1 MFKFARLAIPM
12 VLLPVLIV
20 STQNDPTSMVL
31 PRVDNFSFIEN
42 QLLRSSRY
50 TQMEESDQSRL
61 ARFADTYQLR
71 FQPEELTT
79 MGYEKMLENSALRL
93 YFEKDSFSLVLEDKV
108 TGYMFSSRPEFQGFS
123 QTREDNTTNRNLM
136 NSGLWIESIR
146 TNNISSSAINV
157 ESLYTMAEVSYPQYT
172 NEWTLANVD
181 PTIPYVLA
189 PNSYK
194 RSLVNVTTRTI
205 NAQSFAS
212 TIKITKYGFE
222 FDVEIS
228 LDGLGFS
235 VKFQP
240 SSVKETNDQ
249 YRMLGLQF
257 FPYFGSAREDLYPGY
272 FVIPDGVGAL
282 VRTNQRY
289 DKTYQSD
296 YYGSDLGY
304 LRTSVADLSLPI
316 YGIVHQVD
324 SFGFYHEIV
333 SGAEH
338 ATLLANFWGRNTR
351 YHRMTNRYNLRRIY
365 RNIINRAGDGRD
377 VMPVEMIKQPYHG
390 RYQVLLGGDA
400 NYVGIAR
407 AYQQNL
413 KDREALRSLEPTKT
427 PLQISFIIHE
437 QEPTLF
443 GTSRLTMTKMEDVI
457 TIKDELSSE
466 GLAEQVV
473 VLKGWSADGLSYRQP
488 YAFNHPNLRGLQE
501 LISSTKAAG
510 DSIYLEQDYLVSSE
524 LSSRVQFNRDVAR
537 NYSKLKMSYRLNRL
551 DNQPIDEYYLYP
563 HVASSLFN
571 RDLDAIE
578 TLGVNGLSLP
588 SLGNTLFSYYD
599 DVRFSRS
606 DTLATVTNIAD
617 ALPANAMHRPSAY
630 MFPYLNHY
638 LDMPITNSQLDL
650 FTDLVPLVPIV
661 IKGYIPSFT
670 PYLNFNALGKERLLQ
685 MIDFGVNPSYLL
697 SEQPSSTLRF
707 TYSNR
712 FFTTAYDDFKS
723 DITTVYPY
731 LAGALDHVLGAKITD
746 RTMLA
751 TGVSLVNYDNG
762 VSILVNYRSIPYSY
776 GQRTI
781 PALDYEVILP

>member
-1 MFKFARLAIPM
+1 VFKIARLAIPM

-20 STQNDPTSMVL
+20 STQNDPTSMIL
-31 PRVDNFSFIEN
+31 PRVDNFAFIEN
-42 QLLRSSRY
+42 QLLKSSRY
-50 TQMEESDQSRL
+50 TQMDESNPATLSR
-61 ARFADTYQLR
+61 FEDTYQLR
-71 FQPEELTT
+71 FQPEELATL
-79 MGYEKMLENSALRL
+79 GFVKMLENNALRL
-93 YFEKDSFSLVLEDKV
+93 YFEKDSFSLILEDKV
-108 TGYMFSSRPEFQGFS
+108 SGYMFSSRPEFQGYS
-123 QTREDNTTNRNLM
+123 QNREDNTTNRNLM
-136 NSGLWIESIR
+136 NSGLWIESIG
-146 TNNISSSAINV
+146 TKNVSSSAVRV
-157 ESLYTMAEVSYPQYT
+157 ESLYTIADTKYDSTGAQDLAAIDL
-172 NEWTLANVD
+172 TL
-181 PTIPYVLA
+181 PYVLEQ
-189 PNSYK
+189 NSYD
-194 RSLVNVTTRTI
+194 RSRVNVTTRLLNPQAFTS
-205 NAQSFAS
+205 NV
-212 TIKITKYGFE
+212 KVLRYGFE
-222 FDVEIS
+222 FDVEI
-228 LDGLGFS
+228 GLEDSGFS
-235 VKFQP
+235 VQFNP
-240 SSVKETNDQ
+240 ASVKETNELNQ
-249 YRMLGLQF
+249 MLGLQF
-257 FPYFGSAREDLYPGY
+257 FPYFGSTREDVYPGY

-427 PLQISFIIHE
+427 PLQLSFIIHE

-443 GTSRLTMTKMEDVI
+443 GTSRLTMTEMEDVI

-746 RTMLA
+746 RTILA

>member
-1 MFKFARLAIPM
+1 MFKIARLAIPM

-20 STQNDPTSMVL
+20 STQNDPTSMIL
-31 PRVDNFSFIEN
+31 PRVDNFAFIEN
-42 QLLRSSRY
+42 QLLKSSRY
-50 TQMEESDQSRL
+50 TQMDESNPATLSR
-61 ARFADTYQLR
+61 FEDTYQLR
-71 FQPEELTT
+71 FQPEELATL
-79 MGYEKMLENSALRL
+79 GFVKMLENNALRL
-93 YFEKDSFSLVLEDKV
+93 YFEKDSFSLILEDKV
-108 TGYMFSSRPEFQGFS
+108 SGYMFSSRPEFQGYS
-123 QTREDNTTNRNLM
+123 QNREDNTTNRNLM
-136 NSGLWIESIR
+136 NSGLWIESIG
-146 TNNISSSAINV
+146 TKNVSSSAVRV
-157 ESLYTMAEVSYPQYT
+157 ESLYTIADTKYDSTGAQDLAAIDL
-172 NEWTLANVD
+172 TL
-181 PTIPYVLA
+181 PYVLEQ
-189 PNSYK
+189 NSYD
-194 RSLVNVTTRTI
+194 RSRVNVTTRLLNPQAFTS
-205 NAQSFAS
+205 NV
-212 TIKITKYGFE
+212 KVLRYGFE
-222 FDVEIS
+222 FDVEI
-228 LDGLGFS
+228 GLEDSGFS
-235 VKFQP
+235 VQFNP
-240 SSVKETNDQ
+240 ASVKETNELNQ
-249 YRMLGLQF
+249 MLGLQF
-257 FPYFGSAREDLYPGY
+257 FPYFGSTREDVYPGY

-427 PLQISFIIHE
+427 PLQLSFIIHE

-443 GTSRLTMTKMEDVI
+443 GTSRLTMTEMEDVI

-746 RTMLA
+746 RTILA

>member
-50 TQMEESDQSRL
+50 TQMDESDPAILSR
-61 ARFADTYQLR
+61 FEDTYQLR
-71 FQPEELTT
+71 FQPEELATL
-79 MGYEKMLENSALRL
+79 GFVKMLENNALRL
-93 YFEKDSFSLVLEDKV
+93 YFEKDSFSLILEDKAS
-108 TGYMFSSRPEFQGFS
+108 GYMFSSRPEFQGFS
-123 QTREDNTTNRNLM
+123 ETREDNTTNRNLM

-146 TNNISSSAINV
+146 TNNISSSAIRV
-157 ESLYTMAEVSYPQYT
+157 ESLYTIAEASYSTTGAQDLT
-172 NEWTLANVD
+172 SIDLTL
-181 PTIPYVLA
+181 PYLLI

-194 RSLVNVTTRTI
+194 RSLVNVTTRSI
-205 NAQSFAS
+205 NSQTFGT
-212 TIKITKYGFE
+212 TIKLATYGFE
-222 FDVEIS
+222 FDVVIS
-228 LDGLGFS
+228 LDSLGFS
-235 VKFQP
+235 VNFQP
-240 SSVKETNDQ
+240 DSVKETNDQ
-249 YRMLGLQF
+249 YRILGLQF
-257 FPYFGSAREDLYPGY
+257 FPYFGSTREDVYPGY

-304 LRTSVADLSLPI
+304 LRPSVADLSLPI
-316 YGIVHQVD
+316 YGIMHQVGEY
-324 SFGFYHEIV
+324 GFYHEIV

-377 VMPVEMIKQPYHG
+377 VMPLEMIDQPYHG
-390 RYQVLLGGDA
+390 RYQVLIGDEA
-400 NYVGIAR
+400 TYVGIAR

-413 KDREALRSLEPTKT
+413 KDREALQSLEPTKT
-427 PLQISFIIHE
+427 PLQLAFIIHE
-437 QEPTLF
+437 QEPTFF
-443 GTSRLTMTKMEDVI
+443 GTSRLTMTTMEDVI
-457 TIKDELSSE
+457 NIKDELSSE
-466 GLAEQVV
+466 GLSEQVV

-488 YAFNHPNLRGLQE
+488 YGFNHPNLNGLKEVIASTQA
-501 LISSTKAAG
+501 SS

-524 LSSRVQFNRDVAR
+524 LSSRVQFNSDVAR
-537 NYSKLKMSYRLNRL
+537 NFSKLKMSYRLNRL

-563 HVASSLFN
+563 NIASSLFN
-571 RDLDAIE
+571 RDLEAIE
-578 TLGVNGLSLP
+578 SLGVTGLSLP
-588 SLGNTLFSYYD
+588 YLGKTLFSYYD

-606 DTLATVTNIAD
+606 DTLATVTSIAE
-617 ALPANAMHRPSAY
+617 ALPGSAMHRPSAY
-630 MFPYLNHY
+630 MFPYVNHY

-650 FTDLVPLVPIV
+650 FTDLVPLVPMV
-661 IKGYIPSFT
+661 IKGYIPAFT

-712 FFTTAYDDFKS
+712 FFTTAYDDFKT

-731 LAGALDHVLGAKITD
+731 LAGALDAVLGARVTD

-751 TGVSLVNYDNG
+751 TGVSLVTYDNG
-762 VSILVNYRSIPYSY
+762 VSILINYRSSNYTYQQLTVS
-776 GQRTI
+776 
-781 PALDYEVILP
+781 ALDYEVILP

>member
-1 MFKFARLAIPM
+1 MFKIARLAIPM

-20 STQNDPTSMVL
+20 STQNDPTSMIL
-31 PRVDNFSFIEN
+31 PRVDNFAFIEN
-42 QLLRSSRY
+42 QLLKSSRY
-50 TQMEESDQSRL
+50 TQMDESNPATLSR
-61 ARFADTYQLR
+61 FEDTYQLR
-71 FQPEELTT
+71 FQPEELATL
-79 MGYEKMLENSALRL
+79 GFVKMLENNALRL
-93 YFEKDSFSLVLEDKV
+93 YFEKDSFSLILEDKV
-108 TGYMFSSRPEFQGFS
+108 SGYMFSSRPEFQGYS
-123 QTREDNTTNRNLM
+123 ENREDNTTNRNLM
-136 NSGLWIESIR
+136 NSGLWIESIG
-146 TNNISSSAINV
+146 TKNVSSSAVRV
-157 ESLYTMAEVSYPQYT
+157 ESLYTIADTKYDSTGAQDLAAIDL
-172 NEWTLANVD
+172 TL
-181 PTIPYVLA
+181 PYVLEQ
-189 PNSYK
+189 NSYD
-194 RSLVNVTTRTI
+194 RSKVNVTTRLLNPQAFTS
-205 NAQSFAS
+205 NV
-212 TIKITKYGFE
+212 KVLRYGFE
-222 FDVEIS
+222 FDVEI
-228 LDGLGFS
+228 GLEDSGFS
-235 VKFQP
+235 VQFNP
-240 SSVKETNDQ
+240 ASVKETNELNQ
-249 YRMLGLQF
+249 MLGLQF
-257 FPYFGSAREDLYPGY
+257 FPYFGSTREDVYPGY

-427 PLQISFIIHE
+427 PLQLSFIIHE

-731 LAGALDHVLGAKITD
+731 IAGALDHVLGAKVTD

-762 VSILVNYRSIPYSY
+762 VSILVNFRSIPYSY

>member
-1 MFKFARLAIPM
+1 M

-50 TQMEESDQSRL
+50 TQMDESDPAILSR
-61 ARFADTYQLR
+61 FEDTYQLR
-71 FQPEELTT
+71 FQPEELATL
-79 MGYEKMLENSALRL
+79 GFVKMLENNALRL
-93 YFEKDSFSLVLEDKV
+93 YFEKDSFSLILEDKAS
-108 TGYMFSSRPEFQGFS
+108 GYMFSSRPEFQGFS

-146 TNNISSSAINV
+146 TNNISSSAIRV
-157 ESLYTMAEVSYPQYT
+157 ESLYTIAEASYSTTGAQDLT
-172 NEWTLANVD
+172 SIDLTL
-181 PTIPYVLA
+181 PYLLI

-194 RSLVNVTTRTI
+194 RSLVNVTTRSI
-205 NAQSFAS
+205 NSQTFAT
-212 TIKITKYGFE
+212 TIKLATYGFE
-222 FDVEIS
+222 FDVVIS
-228 LDGLGFS
+228 LDSLGFS
-235 VKFQP
+235 VNFQP
-240 SSVKETNDQ
+240 DSVKETNDQ
-249 YRMLGLQF
+249 YRILGLQF
-257 FPYFGSAREDLYPGY
+257 FPYFGSTREDVYPGY

-304 LRTSVADLSLPI
+304 LRPSVADLSLPI
-316 YGIVHQVD
+316 YGIMHQVGEY
-324 SFGFYHEIV
+324 GFYHEIV

-377 VMPVEMIKQPYHG
+377 VMPLEMIDQPYHG
-390 RYQVLLGGDA
+390 RYQVLIGDEA
-400 NYVGIAR
+400 TYVGIAR
-407 AYQQNL
+407 AYQLNL
-413 KDREALRSLEPTKT
+413 KDREALQSLEPTKT
-427 PLQISFIIHE
+427 PLQLAFIIHE
-437 QEPTLF
+437 QEPTFF
-443 GTSRLTMTKMEDVI
+443 GTSRLTMTSMEDVI
-457 TIKDELSSE
+457 NIKDELSSE
-466 GLAEQVV
+466 GLSEQVV
-473 VLKGWSADGLSYRQP
+473 VLKGWSSDGLSYRQP
-488 YAFNHPNLRGLQE
+488 YGFNHPNLNGLKEVIASTQA
-501 LISSTKAAG
+501 SS

-563 HVASSLFN
+563 NIASSLFN
-571 RDLDAIE
+571 RDLEAIE
-578 TLGVNGLSLP
+578 SLGVTGLSLP
-588 SLGNTLFSYYD
+588 YLGKTLFSYYD

-606 DTLATVTNIAD
+606 DTLATVTSIAE
-617 ALPANAMHRPSAY
+617 ALPGSAMHRPSAY
-630 MFPYLNHY
+630 MFPYVNHY

-650 FTDLVPLVPIV
+650 FTDLVPLVPMV
-661 IKGYIPSFT
+661 IKGYIPAFT

-712 FFTTAYDDFKS
+712 FFTTAYDDFKT

-731 LAGALDHVLGAKITD
+731 LAGALDAVLGAKVTD

-751 TGVSLVNYDNG
+751 TGVSLVTYDNG
-762 VSILVNYRSIPYSY
+762 VSILINYRSSNYTYQQLTVS
-776 GQRTI
+776 
-781 PALDYEVILP
+781 ALDYEVILP

>member
-1 MFKFARLAIPM
+1 MFKLSRLAIPM

-31 PRVDNFSFIEN
+31 PRVDNFAFIEN

-50 TQMEESDQSRL
+50 TQMEESNPEILSR
-61 ARFADTYQLR
+61 FEDTYQLR
-71 FQPEELTT
+71 YQSEELATLGFE
-79 MGYEKMLENSALRL
+79 MMLENNALRL
-93 YFEKDSFSLVLEDKV
+93 YFEKDSFSLILEDKAS
-108 TGYMFSSRPEFQGFS
+108 GYMFSSRPEFQGFS
-123 QTREDNTTNRNLM
+123 QTREDNTANRNLM

-146 TNNISSSAINV
+146 TNNVSSSAIRV
-157 ESLYTMAEVSYPQYT
+157 ESLYTIAEASYLTTGAQDLT
-172 NEWTLANVD
+172 AIDLTL
-181 PTIPYVLA
+181 PYLLT
-189 PNSYK
+189 PNSYQ
-194 RSLVNVTTRTI
+194 RSLVNVSTQTI
-205 NAQSFAS
+205 NSQSFLTS
-212 TIKITKYGFE
+212 INLTPYGFE

-228 LDGLGFS
+228 LETLGFS

-240 SSVKETNDQ
+240 DSVKENNDQ
-249 YRMLGLQF
+249 FRMLGLQF
-257 FPYFGSAREDLYPGY
+257 FPYFGSTREDLYPGY

-316 YGIVHQVD
+316 YGIMHQVG
-324 SFGFYHEIV
+324 SYGFYHEIV

-377 VMPVEMIKQPYHG
+377 VMPVEMIDQPYHG
-390 RYQVLLGGDA
+390 RYQVLIGEEA
-400 NYVGIAR
+400 TYVGIAR

-427 PLQISFIIHE
+427 PLQLAFIIHE
-437 QEPTLF
+437 QEPTFF
-443 GTSRLTMTKMEDVI
+443 GTSRLTMTSMDDVI
-457 TIKDELSSE
+457 NIKDELSSE
-466 GLAEQVV
+466 GLAQQVV

-488 YAFNHPNLRGLQE
+488 YGFHHPNLNGLKE
-501 LISSTKAAG
+501 VIASTQDA
-510 DSIYLEQDYLVSSE
+510 DNSIYLEQDYLVSSE
-524 LSSRVQFNRDVAR
+524 LSSRIQFNRDVAR

-551 DNQPIDEYYLYP
+551 DNQPINEYYLYP
-563 HVASSLFN
+563 NVASSLFN
-571 RDLDAIE
+571 RDLNAIE
-578 TLGVNGLSLP
+578 SLGVNGLSLP
-588 SLGNTLFSYYD
+588 SLGRTLFSYYD
-599 DVRFSRS
+599 DARFSRS
-606 DTLATVTNIAD
+606 DTLSTVTNIASS
-617 ALPANAMHRPSAY
+617 LPGSAMHRPSAY

-650 FTDLVPLVPIV
+650 FTDLVPLVPMV
-661 IKGYIPSFT
+661 IKGYIPAFT

-697 SEQPSSTLRF
+697 TQQPSSTLRF

-723 DITTVYPY
+723 DMTTVYPY
-731 LAGALDHVLGAKITD
+731 LAGALDHVLGASVTD

-751 TGVSLVNYDNG
+751 TGVSSVSYDNG
-762 VSILVNYRSIPYSY
+762 VSIIINYRSSDYSY
-776 GQRTI
+776 QQITV

>member
-1 MFKFARLAIPM
+1 VFKIARLAIPM

-20 STQNDPTSMVL
+20 STQNDPTSMIL
-31 PRVDNFSFIEN
+31 PRVDNFAFIEN
-42 QLLRSSRY
+42 QLLKSSRY
-50 TQMEESDQSRL
+50 TQMDESNPATLSR
-61 ARFADTYQLR
+61 FEDTYQLR
-71 FQPEELTT
+71 YQPEELATL
-79 MGYEKMLENSALRL
+79 GFVKMLENNALRL
-93 YFEKDSFSLVLEDKV
+93 YFEKDSFSLILEDKV
-108 TGYMFSSRPEFQGFS
+108 SGYMFSSRPEFQGFS
-123 QTREDNTTNRNLM
+123 ENREDNTTNRNLM
-136 NSGLWIESIR
+136 NSGLWIESIG
-146 TNNISSSAINV
+146 TKNVSSSAVRV
-157 ESLYTMAEVSYPQYT
+157 ESLYTIADTKYDSTGAQDLAAIDL
-172 NEWTLANVD
+172 TL
-181 PTIPYVLA
+181 PYVLEQ
-189 PNSYK
+189 NSYD
-194 RSLVNVTTRTI
+194 RSRVNVTTRLLNPQAFTS
-205 NAQSFAS
+205 NV
-212 TIKITKYGFE
+212 KVLRYGFE
-222 FDVEIS
+222 FDVEI
-228 LDGLGFS
+228 GLENSGFS
-235 VKFQP
+235 VQFNP
-240 SSVKETNDQ
+240 ASVKETNELNQ
-249 YRMLGLQF
+249 ILGLQF
-257 FPYFGSAREDLYPGY
+257 FPYFGSTREDVYPGY

-427 PLQISFIIHE
+427 PLQLSFIIHE

>member
-1 MFKFARLAIPM
+1 MFKIARLAIPM

-20 STQNDPTSMVL
+20 STQNDPTSMIL
-31 PRVDNFSFIEN
+31 PRVDNFAFIEN
-42 QLLRSSRY
+42 QLLKSSRY
-50 TQMEESDQSRL
+50 TQMDESNPATLSR
-61 ARFADTYQLR
+61 FEDTYQLR
-71 FQPEELTT
+71 FQPEELAKL
-79 MGYEKMLENSALRL
+79 GFVKMLENNALRL
-93 YFEKDSFSLVLEDKV
+93 YFEKDSFSLILEDKV
-108 TGYMFSSRPEFQGFS
+108 SGYMFSSRPEFQGFS
-123 QTREDNTTNRNLM
+123 ENREDNTTNRNLM
-136 NSGLWIESIR
+136 NSGLWIESIG
-146 TNNISSSAINV
+146 TKNVSSSAVRV
-157 ESLYTMAEVSYPQYT
+157 ESLYTIADTKYDSTGAQDLAAIDL
-172 NEWTLANVD
+172 TL
-181 PTIPYVLA
+181 PYVLEQ
-189 PNSYK
+189 NSYD
-194 RSLVNVTTRTI
+194 RSRVNVTTRLLNPQAFTS
-205 NAQSFAS
+205 NV
-212 TIKITKYGFE
+212 KVLRYGFE
-222 FDVEIS
+222 FDVEI
-228 LDGLGFS
+228 GLEDSGFS
-235 VKFQP
+235 VQFNP
-240 SSVKETNDQ
+240 ASVKETNELNQ
-249 YRMLGLQF
+249 MLGLQF
-257 FPYFGSAREDLYPGY
+257 FPYFGSTREDVYPGY

-427 PLQISFIIHE
+427 PLQLSFIIHE

>member
-1 MFKFARLAIPM
+1 MFKIARLAIPM

-20 STQNDPTSMVL
+20 STQNDPTSMIL
-31 PRVDNFSFIEN
+31 PRVDNFAFIEN
-42 QLLRSSRY
+42 QLLKSSRY
-50 TQMEESDQSRL
+50 TQMDESNPATLSR
-61 ARFADTYQLR
+61 FEDTYQLR
-71 FQPEELTT
+71 FQPEELATL
-79 MGYEKMLENSALRL
+79 GFVKMLENNALRL
-93 YFEKDSFSLVLEDKV
+93 YFEKDSFSLILEDKV
-108 TGYMFSSRPEFQGFS
+108 SGYMFSSRPEFQGFS
-123 QTREDNTTNRNLM
+123 ENREDNTTNRNLM
-136 NSGLWIESIR
+136 NSGLWIESIG
-146 TNNISSSAINV
+146 TKNVSSSAVRV
-157 ESLYTMAEVSYPQYT
+157 ESLYTIADTKYDSTGAQDLAAIDL
-172 NEWTLANVD
+172 TL
-181 PTIPYVLA
+181 PYVLEQ
-189 PNSYK
+189 NSYD
-194 RSLVNVTTRTI
+194 RSRVNVTTRLLNPQAFTS
-205 NAQSFAS
+205 NV
-212 TIKITKYGFE
+212 KVLRYGFE
-222 FDVEIS
+222 FDVEI
-228 LDGLGFS
+228 GLEDSGFS
-235 VKFQP
+235 VQFNP
-240 SSVKETNDQ
+240 ASVKETNELNQ
-249 YRMLGLQF
+249 MLGLQF
-257 FPYFGSAREDLYPGY
+257 FPYFGSTREDVYPGY

-338 ATLLANFWGRNTR
+338 TTLLANFWGRNTR

-427 PLQISFIIHE
+427 PLQLSFIIHE

-606 DTLATVTNIAD
+606 DTLAKVTNIAD

>member
-1 MFKFARLAIPM
+1 MFKIARLAIPM

-20 STQNDPTSMVL
+20 STQNDPTSMIL
-31 PRVDNFSFIEN
+31 PRVDNFAFIEN
-42 QLLRSSRY
+42 QLLKSSRY
-50 TQMEESDQSRL
+50 TQMDESNPATLSR
-61 ARFADTYQLR
+61 FEDTYQLR
-71 FQPEELTT
+71 YQPEELATL
-79 MGYEKMLENSALRL
+79 GFVKMLENNALRL
-93 YFEKDSFSLVLEDKV
+93 YFEKDSFSLILEDKV
-108 TGYMFSSRPEFQGFS
+108 SGYMFSSRPEFQGFS
-123 QTREDNTTNRNLM
+123 ENREDNTTNRNLM
-136 NSGLWIESIR
+136 NSGLWIESIG
-146 TNNISSSAINV
+146 TKNVSSSAVRV
-157 ESLYTMAEVSYPQYT
+157 ESLYTIADTKYDSTGAQDLAAIDL
-172 NEWTLANVD
+172 TL
-181 PTIPYVLA
+181 PYVLEQ
-189 PNSYK
+189 NSYD
-194 RSLVNVTTRTI
+194 RSRVNVTTRLLNPQAFTS
-205 NAQSFAS
+205 NV
-212 TIKITKYGFE
+212 KVLRYGFE
-222 FDVEIS
+222 FDVEI
-228 LDGLGFS
+228 GLENSGFS
-235 VKFQP
+235 VQFNP
-240 SSVKETNDQ
+240 ASVKETNELNQ
-249 YRMLGLQF
+249 ILGLQF
-257 FPYFGSAREDLYPGY
+257 FPYFGSTREDVYPGY

-427 PLQISFIIHE
+427 PLQLSFIIHE

>member
-50 TQMEESDQSRL
+50 TQMEESDLSRL

-157 ESLYTMAEVSYPQYT
+157 ESLYTMAEASYST
-172 NEWTLANVD
+172 TTDWTLANVD

-212 TIKITKYGFE
+212 TINITKYGFE
-222 FDVEIS
+222 FEVEIS

-316 YGIVHQVD
+316 FGIMHQVGEY
-324 SFGFYHEIV
+324 GFYHEIV

-365 RNIINRAGDGRD
+365 RNVINRAGDGRD
-377 VMPVEMIKQPYHG
+377 VMPVEMIEQPYHG
-390 RYQVLLGGDA
+390 RYQVLLGNEA
-400 NYVGIAR
+400 TYVGIAR
-407 AYQQNL
+407 AYQKNL
-413 KDREALRSLEPTKT
+413 KDREALRSLEPNKT
-427 PLQISFIIHE
+427 PLQLAFIIHE
-437 QEPTLF
+437 QEPTFF
-443 GTSRLTMTKMEDVI
+443 GTSRLTLTSMEDVI
-457 TIKDELSSE
+457 TIKDDLASE
-466 GLAEQVV
+466 GLLQQVV
-473 VLKGWSADGLSYRQP
+473 VLKGWSSDGLSYRQP
-488 YAFNHPNLRGLQE
+488 YGMNHANLAGLQQ
-501 LISSTKAAG
+501 LIASTQADG
-510 DSIYLEQDYLVSSE
+510 NTIYLEQDYLISSE

-537 NYSKLKMSYRLNRL
+537 NYSKLKMSYPLNRL

-563 HVASSLFN
+563 HVASELLN
-571 RDLDAIE
+571 RDIAAFE
-578 TLGVNGLSLP
+578 SLGVSGLSLP
-588 SLGNTLFSYYD
+588 HLGKTLFSYYD
-599 DVRFSRS
+599 DARFSRS
-606 DTLATVTNIAD
+606 DTLAIATSMAD
-617 ALPANAMHRPSAY
+617 ALPGSAMHRPSAY
-630 MFPYLNHY
+630 MFPYLNQY

-650 FTDLVPLVPIV
+650 FTDLVPLVPMV
-661 IKGYIPSFT
+661 IKGYIPAFT

-697 SEQPSSTLRF
+697 TEQPSSTLRF

-723 DITTVYPY
+723 DITIVYPY
-731 LAGALDHVLGAKITD
+731 IAGALDLVLGASVIE
-746 RTMLA
+746 RTILA
-751 TGVSLVNYDNG
+751 TGVSLVTYDNG
-762 VSILVNYRSIPYSY
+762 VSIVINYRSSAFTYQ
-776 GQRTI
+776 GLTI
-781 PALDYEVILP
+781 PALDYEVIQP

>member
-1 MFKFARLAIPM
+1 MFKIARLAIPM

-20 STQNDPTSMVL
+20 STQNDPTSMIL
-31 PRVDNFSFIEN
+31 PRVDNFAFIEN
-42 QLLRSSRY
+42 QLLKSSRY
-50 TQMEESDQSRL
+50 TQMDESNPATLSR
-61 ARFADTYQLR
+61 FEDTYQLR
-71 FQPEELTT
+71 FQPEELATL
-79 MGYEKMLENSALRL
+79 GFVKMLENNALRL
-93 YFEKDSFSLVLEDKV
+93 YFEKDSFSLILEDKV
-108 TGYMFSSRPEFQGFS
+108 SGYMFSSRPEFQGFS
-123 QTREDNTTNRNLM
+123 ENREDNTTNRNLM
-136 NSGLWIESIR
+136 NSGLWIESIG
-146 TNNISSSAINV
+146 TKNVSSSAVRV
-157 ESLYTMAEVSYPQYT
+157 ESLYTIADTKYDSTGAQDLAAIDL
-172 NEWTLANVD
+172 TL
-181 PTIPYVLA
+181 PYVLEQ
-189 PNSYK
+189 NSYD
-194 RSLVNVTTRTI
+194 RSRVNVTTRLLNPQAFTS
-205 NAQSFAS
+205 NV
-212 TIKITKYGFE
+212 KVLRYGFE
-222 FDVEIS
+222 FDVEI
-228 LDGLGFS
+228 GLEDSGFS
-235 VKFQP
+235 VQFNP
-240 SSVKETNDQ
+240 ASVKETNELNQ
-249 YRMLGLQF
+249 MLGLQF
-257 FPYFGSAREDLYPGY
+257 FPYFGSTREDVYPGY

-427 PLQISFIIHE
+427 PLQLSFIIHE

-697 SEQPSSTLRF
+697 SEQPSSTFRF

-746 RTMLA
+746 RTMLG